1 MKQHGFVRGV
11 LTAMIVSGLAHSGSA
26 QQVTM
31 TVDASKTGAPISP
44 YMYGFFTEL
53 LSNCYEGGMWAEMLG
68 DRKFFYPVD
77 SSMELKPPNSRK
89 FVARWRPVGPDE
101 FVAMDRERA
110 YVGEHSPLVKL
121 EAATPHGIQQA
132 GMALRKG
139 RKYSGRVVLAAEP
152 GAEVKVSLVWGANP
166 GDRQTIPI
174 KSLRRE
180 YAKFPLSFTVA
191 ADSDDGRLEIVGTG
205 KGSFHIGAVS
215 LMPADN
221 LNGFRADI
229 IAGFR
234 EIGPALFR
242 WPGGNM
248 TSAYDWRDGIGD
260 PDKRPPRYDFAWHA
274 LEPNDVGIDDYMHL
288 NKLLNMEPYV
298 CVNTGF
304 GDAHSAAEEV
314 EYVNGSVNTL
324 MGKLRAVNGH
334 PEPYK
339 AVWWNVGN
347 EMFGPWQLGFM
358 ALDQYVIK
366 HNMVVQA
373 MRRVDPS
380 IRIVASGATPIEAS
394 QSRAA
399 LMITG
404 KHVTGFGGPAD
415 FTGGLLA
422 HSAEYLDA
430 IAEHIYPST
439 VDKAFDSEK
448 QDYVKVDEPLVDR
461 ARKLANAVRAP
472 IEAWDE
478 YQRRL
483 PSVKVDQIP
492 MALDEW
498 VSGRIGD
505 ARDSMFS
512 PLACAQAMN
521 EMLRHSNRFIISAY
535 TGAPE
540 LLAISKTD
548 VTVRPIGLMFEM
560 YRRHFGTIPL
570 AVDGNSP
577 QHEVQGTVGVDKPKV
592 SSGSD
597 TYPLD
602 AVAALTASRKSLT
615 LAIVN
620 PTESGQQIDVA
631 LQGVAVQ
638 NQGRLW
644 RIAAADLTA
653 ANTPGKPR
661 VVDIVESSLTE
672 APGRLAI
679 PPISISIYEF
689 PLR

>member
-1 MKQHGFVRGV
+1 MKKDAFVKGA
-11 LTAMIVSGLAHSGSA
+11 LTAMIASGLALSASA
-26 QQVTM
+26 QPVTM
-31 TVDASKTGAPISP
+31 TVDASQPGTPITR

-77 SSMELKPPNSRK
+77 SSKEQTPPNSRR

-101 FVAMDRERA
+101 FVVMDREHA

-121 EAATPHGIQQA
+121 EAATPHGIEQA

-174 KSLRRE
+174 KALRRE
-180 YAKFPLSFTVA
+180 YAKFPLSFTA
-191 ADSDDGRLEIVGTG
+191 GGDTDDARLEIVGTG

-229 IAGFR
+229 IAAFR

-260 PDKRPPRYDFAWHA
+260 PDKRPPRYDYAWHA
-274 LEPNDVGIDDYMHL
+274 LEPNDVGIDDYMNL
-288 NKLLNMEPYV
+288 NKLLNMESYI

-304 GDAHSAAEEV
+304 GDAHSAAQEV
-314 EYVNGSVNTL
+314 EYVNGRATTP
-324 MGKLRAVNGH
+324 MGRLRAANGH

-358 ALDQYVIK
+358 ALDQYVVK

-373 MRRVDPS
+373 MRQVDPG
-380 IRIVASGATPIEAS
+380 IKIVASGATPVEAS

-399 LMITG
+399 IMITG
-404 KHVTGFGGPAD
+404 KHVAAFGGPAD
-415 FTGGLLA
+415 FSGGLLA

-430 IAEHIYPST
+430 IAEHIYPTT
-439 VDKAFDSEK
+439 VDRAFDSEK
-448 QDYVKVDEPLVDR
+448 QDYVQVDEPLVDR
-461 ARKLANAVRAP
+461 ARKLASAVRAP

-512 PLACAQAMN
+512 PLSCAQALN
-521 EMLRHSNRFIISAY
+521 EMLRHSNRFVISAY

-540 LLAISKTD
+540 LLAIGKTD
-548 VTVRPIGLMFEM
+548 VTVRPIGLMFEV

-570 AVDGNSP
+570 AVAGNSP
-577 QHEVQGTVGVDKPKV
+577 QHDVKGTVGVDKSRIP
-592 SSGSD
+592 SGSD

-602 AVAALTASRKSLT
+602 AVAALTAGRKSLT

-620 PTESGQQIDVA
+620 PTESAQQIDVA
-631 LQGVAVQ
+631 LKGVAVQ
-638 NQGRLW
+638 NTGRLW
-644 RIAAADLTA
+644 RIAAADLAA
-653 ANTPGKPR
+653 ANVPGKPR
-661 VVDIVESSLTE
+661 AVDIVESSLNA

-679 PPISISIYEF
+679 PPISISIYEY
-689 PLR
+689 PVR